1 MYKVNLQSASLRLVF
16 IVCLIIVHCFFIL
29 SIVEG
34 PSYVYADILFGKS
47 YHETMHTYLK
57 EADTSIT
64 IAMYFII
71 LEPKG
76 VGPINEL
83 VNDIVDAKKRGVQ
96 VKIVLEDSKLRAN
109 RLAYEK
115 LRENNIAVYF
125 DTPEHLLH
133 IKGVAIDDRYIFLG
147 SANWSKSAIQD
158 NYEATYFDDSPQ
170 DALAFREYV
179 DNIPVQ
185 KNDIFFPQTK
195 GVFISKDFLLS
206 PDLGR
211 KLLKAQAYKQFD
223 LYLLL
228 CRIQEETGRS
238 YFEIDY
244 DFLAKRMGYQ
254 APKDLGE
261 YRNEHEYY
269 YERIHRSLKRL
280 SGYGIIDYKKG
291 KVTLTANIITGK
303 GGPSITIPFE
313 YWEYGYSD
321 SLSMRAKYI
330 YLICL
335 YEASRSTRYP
345 FWFRSQKDMSKLYG
359 ISDNTISSALLE
371 LEEKGII
378 EVTRDKPSRKY
389 LAGKP
394 TPPDFADRKA
404 NIYRMLPLP
413 QQSQS
418 SGFIPMFRDYTAD
431 LMRLPV

>member
-1 MYKVNLQSASLRLVF
+1 MLYFGDYTLGNYRINLKSANPRLIFVLCLMLISFPFSAS
-16 IVCLIIVHCFFIL
+16 
-29 SIVEG
+29 
-34 PSYVYADILFGKS
+34 ADVLFGES
-47 YHETMHTYLK
+47 YHKTIRTYLK
-57 EADTSIT
+57 KADTSIT
-64 IAMYFII
+64 VAMYFII

-76 VGPINEL
+76 EGPINEL
-83 VNDIVDAKKRGVQ
+83 VNDIVDAKNRGVQ
-96 VKIVLEDSKLRAN
+96 VTIVLEDSKLKAN

-115 LRENNIAVYF
+115 LRANNIAVYF
-125 DTPEHLLH
+125 DTPAHLLH

-147 SANWSKSAIQD
+147 SANWSKAAIQD
-158 NYEATYFDDSPQ
+158 NYEATYFEDSPQ
-170 DALAFREYV
+170 DALAFKKYV

-185 KNDIFFPQTK
+185 ENDIFLPLTK

-206 PDLGR
+206 PELGR

-228 CRIQEETGRS
+228 CRIQQETGKS
-238 YFEIDY
+238 YFDIDY
-244 DFLAKRMGYQ
+244 DSLAKRMGYK
-254 APKDLGE
+254 APQDLGE

-280 SGYGIIDYKKG
+280 KGYGFIDYKKG
-291 KVTLTANIITGK
+291 KVTLKVNSITEESD
-303 GGPSITIPFE
+303 PLITIPFE
-313 YWEYGYSD
+313 YWEYGYSY

-335 YEASRSTRYP
+335 YEASRSTKYP
-345 FWFRSQKDMSKLYG
+345 FWFRSQKDMSELYG

-378 EVTRDKPSRKY
+378 EVTRDKP
-389 LAGKP
+389 

-413 QQSQS
+413 RQ
-418 SGFIPMFRDYTAD
+418 
-431 LMRLPV
+431 

>member
-1 MYKVNLQSASLRLVF
+1 MLKVTFWSPRIQLSFL
-16 IVCLIIVHCFFIL
+16 VCLVIL
-29 SIVEG
+29 SF
-34 PSYVYADILFGKS
+34 PFSACADVLFGES
-47 YHETMHTYLK
+47 YHATMHAYLEK
-57 EADTSIT
+57 AQTSIT

-71 LEPKG
+71 IDPEG
-76 VGPINEL
+76 EGPINEL
-83 VNDIVDAKKRGVQ
+83 VTDIVDAKKRGVL
-96 VKIVLEDSKLRAN
+96 VKIVLEDSKLNAN

-115 LRENNIAVYF
+115 LRANNIAVYF
-125 DTPEHLLH
+125 DTPAHLLH

-170 DALAFREYV
+170 DALIFKEYV

-185 KNDIFFPQTK
+185 ENDIFFPPSY
-195 GVFISKDFLLS
+195 GVSISKDFLLS
-206 PDLGR
+206 PELGR
-211 KLLKAQAYKQFD
+211 RLLKAQAYKQFD

-228 CRIQEETGRS
+228 CRIQQETGKS
-238 YFEIDY
+238 YFDIDY
-244 DFLAKRMGYQ
+244 DSLAKRMGYK
-254 APKDLGE
+254 APQDLGE

-303 GGPSITIPFE
+303 GGSSITIPFE

-321 SLSMRAKYI
+321 TLSMRAKYI

-345 FWFRSQKDMSKLYG
+345 FWFRSQEDMSELYG

-378 EVTRDKPSRKY
+378 EVTRDKP
-389 LAGKP
+389 
-394 TPPDFADRKA
+394 TPPDFSDRKA
-404 NIYRMLPLP
+404 NVYRMLPLP
-413 QQSQS
+413 RQSH
-418 SGFIPMFRDYTAD
+418 
-431 LMRLPV
+431 